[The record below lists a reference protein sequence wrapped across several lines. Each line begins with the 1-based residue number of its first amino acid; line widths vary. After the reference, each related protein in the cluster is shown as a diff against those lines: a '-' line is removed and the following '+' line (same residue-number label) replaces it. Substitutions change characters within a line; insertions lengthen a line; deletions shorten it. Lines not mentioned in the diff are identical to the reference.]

1 MVSNYWFILQYA
13 KSKLQDIEDGNV
25 AMWKNG
31 MEKAFELLK
40 KVNQLVYFYLKG
52 LV

>member
-1 MVSNYWFILQYA
+1 MVSTYCFILQYV
-13 KSKLQDIEDGNV
+13 KSELQNIVDGNV

-40 KVNQLVYFYLKG
+40 KVNQLVYFRFKG